1 MNMNTPRIETER
13 LILRKF
19 TQEDIEAL
27 YCILKDEEVNT
38 FLPWFPLKSMAEARA
53 FFEARYAPKYRQ
65 ARGYQYAI
73 CFKDLDAPIGY
84 LGISMEEGHDL
95 GYGLMQE
102 FWHRGIVTE
111 AGSAVLAQAKRDGLP
126 YVTATHDVNNPNS
139 GGVMRKLGMKYR
151 YSYQEQWQPKDILV
165 TFRMYQKNLHT
176 DDAMVYQKYWNESQV
191 HFVEP
196 GL

>member
-1 MNMNTPRIETER
+1 
-13 LILRKF
+13 
-19 TQEDIEAL
+19 
-27 YCILKDEEVNT
+27 
-38 FLPWFPLKSMAEARA
+38 
-53 FFEARYAPKYRQ
+53 
-65 ARGYQYAI
+65 
-73 CFKDLDAPIGY
+73 
-84 LGISMEEGHDL
+84 MEEGHDL

-139 GGVMRKLGMKYR
+139 GGVMRQIGMKYQ
-151 YSYQEQWQPKDILV
+151 YSYEEQWQPKDILV